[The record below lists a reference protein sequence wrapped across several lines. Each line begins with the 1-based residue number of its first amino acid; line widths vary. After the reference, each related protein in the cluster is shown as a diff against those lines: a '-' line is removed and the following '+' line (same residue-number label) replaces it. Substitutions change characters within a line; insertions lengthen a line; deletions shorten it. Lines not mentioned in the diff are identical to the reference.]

1 MPESQVW
8 IADKSRSTYE
18 NAKYGA
24 ELVKGRGISRIV
36 LVTDAYHM
44 PRAEGC
50 FRKQGLSVA
59 PAPCGFIYYPHWE
72 ELLPRWRAIEQ
83 NELTVHEFLGLA
95 WYRLR
100 GWI

>member
-59 PAPCGFIYYPHWE
+59 PAGA
-72 ELLPRWRAIEQ
+72 LRDRASCSA
-83 NELTVHEFLGLA
+83 LRLA
-95 WYRLR
+95 WSLICKGECPPNRVIVLCSR
-100 GWI
+100 RNPFS